1 MILSSTSALLVI
13 LAIGLAWLV
22 RINIVT
28 YRAFADDKARAIAEQ
43 PRYSEVYLLNLAS
56 MGGSIGAM
64 LAQRRLRH
72 KTRKQPFAGQ
82 LRRIAVTQAILLVL
96 AAAGMLAIA
105 DPASAAGTEFAC
117 DTPSH
122 HDGDAIRCRGDYKS
136 MRLFGIDAP
145 EMPGAC
151 RPGRD
156 CTPGDPYAARDYL
169 ASLTAGRDVT
179 CEQVDT
185 DRYDRAIV
193 RCAADGADLSCAM
206 VAGGQA
212 VERYG
217 RLRCDG
223 AASAPQ
229 RVAEAPAEAAPPA
242 QAIAPTSTAAAD
254 SPEKRYYAP
263 TEIEKPLDLGWLWFA
278 VPLWLLFING
288 FGWFAMAIDKRR
300 AMIQIDQPVDR
311 MPETTLLLIA
321 AGGGSPAIYAAQQK
335 LRHKTRKQPFAT
347 QLLLLIGL
355 QLGAIIGLLLWPFL
369 PA

>member
-1 MILSSTSALLVI
+1 MTAVAAALL
-13 LAIGLAWLV
+13 
-22 RINIVT
+22 
-28 YRAFADDKARAIAEQ
+28 F
-43 PRYSEVYLLNLAS
+43 
-56 MGGSIGAM
+56 GA
-64 LAQRRLRH
+64 L
-72 KTRKQPFAGQ
+72 PFGA
-82 LRRIAVTQAILLVL
+82 T
-96 AAAGMLAIA
+96 
-105 DPASAAGTEFAC
+105 PASAAASGFAC
-117 DTPSH
+117 DAPSH

-151 RPGRD
+151 RPGRE

-169 ASLTAGRDVT
+169 AALTAGHDVT

-217 RLRCDG
+217 RLRCDVP
-223 AASAPQ
+223 ASAPQ
-229 RVAEAPAEAAPPA
+229 RVAEVPAMERPA
-242 QAIAPTSTAAAD
+242 RDMAPTSTAAD
-254 SPEKRYYAP
+254 GPEKRYYAP
-263 TEIEKPLDLGWLWFA
+263 TEIEKPLDLGWLGFA

-300 AMIQIDQPVDR
+300 AIIEISQPVDR
-311 MPETTLLLIA
+311 MPEATLLLIA
-321 AGGGSPAIYAAQQK
+321 AAGGSPAIYAAQQK
-335 LRHKTRKQPFAT
+335 LRHKSRKQPFAT

-355 QLGAIIGLLLWPFL
+355 QMGAIIGLLLWPFL
-369 PA
+369 PS

>member
-1 MILSSTSALLVI
+1 M
-13 LAIGLAWLV
+13 
-22 RINIVT
+22 
-28 YRAFADDKARAIAEQ
+28 
-43 PRYSEVYLLNLAS
+43 
-56 MGGSIGAM
+56 
-64 LAQRRLRH
+64 
-72 KTRKQPFAGQ
+72 
-82 LRRIAVTQAILLVL
+82 
-96 AAAGMLAIA
+96 AAAAAVLLFGAA
-105 DPASAAGTEFAC
+105 PANAAGTGFAC
-117 DTPSH
+117 ESPSH

-217 RLRCDG
+217 RLRCDSV
-223 AASAPQ
+223 ASAPQ
-229 RVAEAPAEAAPPA
+229 RIAEAPAVAPPPRA
-242 QAIAPTSTAAAD
+242 VAPPTSTAAD
-254 SPEKRYYAP
+254 GPEKRYYAP
-263 TEIEKPLDLGWLWFA
+263 TEIEKPLDLGWLWFV

-300 AMIQIDQPVDR
+300 AIIQIDQPVDR

-321 AGGGSPAIYAAQQK
+321 AAGGSPAIYTAQQK

-355 QLGAIIGLLLWPFL
+355 QVGAIIGLLLWPFL
-369 PA
+369 PS

>member
-1 MILSSTSALLVI
+1 MILSSTDALLI
-13 LAIGLAWLV
+13 IIAIGLAWLV

-28 YRAFADDKARAIAEQ
+28 YRAFADDKARAISEQ
-43 PRYSEVYLLNLAS
+43 PRYPEVTLLNPAS
-56 MGGSIGAM
+56 MGGSFGAM
-64 LAQRRLRH
+64 VAQRRLRH

-82 LRRIAVTQAILLVL
+82 LRRIAVTQALLLVL
-96 AAAGMLAIA
+96 AAVGLLFVAA
-105 DPASAAGTEFAC
+105 PAEAAGNEFAC
-117 DTPSH
+117 DAPSH

-206 VAGGQA
+206 VASGQA

-217 RLRCDG
+217 RLRCD
-223 AASAPQ
+223 AVASAPQ
-229 RVAEAPAEAAPPA
+229 RLAEAPGIEPPVRDM
-242 QAIAPTSTAAAD
+242 APTGTAAD
-254 SPEKRYYAP
+254 GPEKRYYAP
-263 TEIEKPLDLGWLWFA
+263 TEIEKPLDLRWLWFA

-300 AMIQIDQPVDR
+300 AIVQIDQPVDR

-321 AGGGSPAIYAAQQK
+321 AVGGSPAIYAAQQK

-355 QLGAIIGLLLWPFL
+355 QVGAMIGLLLWPFL
-369 PA
+369 PV